1 MEMARRMRRSW
12 ADEEKRRIVEETLLP
27 GASVA
32 AVAQRHDINANL
44 LFSWRRQAHGGS
56 RVGGERVPA
65 TAEPAEFIPI
75 GVFDRAADEGPAMVA
90 INALA
95 DASRAARSRSAGRE
109 AKLDER
115 PGVIEV
121 DLLAGVRVRVDAFV
135 NERALR
141 RVLRALKDLA

>member
-1 MEMARRMRRSW
+1 MARRMRRSW
-12 ADEEKRRIVEETLLP
+12 ADEEKRRIVGETLLP

-44 LFSWRRQAHGGS
+44 LFSWRRQAHVGS

-95 DASRAARSRSAGRE
+95 DASRAARSRSAGRA
-109 AKLDER
+109 AKTR
-115 PGVIEV
+115 
-121 DLLAGVRVRVDAFV
+121 
-135 NERALR
+135 RAPR
-141 RVLRALKDLA
+141 RD